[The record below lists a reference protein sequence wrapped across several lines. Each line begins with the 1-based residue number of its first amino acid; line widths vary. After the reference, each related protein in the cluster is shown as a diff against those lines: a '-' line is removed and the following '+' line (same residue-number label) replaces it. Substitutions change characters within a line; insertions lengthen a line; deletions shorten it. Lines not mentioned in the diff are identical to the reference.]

1 MDPPSSSGP
10 MRRKVS
16 HVMLVYVIRRCSVE
30 AMSRDAESYKITIK
44 NDMS

>member
-16 HVMLVYVIRRCSVE
+16 YVMVVYVIRSCSVE
-30 AMSRDAESYKITIK
+30 VVSRDAESYKITIK